1 MGVWGRSLPRQAEL
15 ASARADLQAAREK
28 VREHRAALRE
38 CGGDSWWLGA
48 MAQIVQKA
56 DGGAAFFEAMLDKLT
71 PVSMRRG
78 VAAVPMWQVRGCA

>member
-1 MGVWGRSLPRQAEL
+1 VGVRAGSSPRQAQL
-15 ASARADLQAAREK
+15 ASARADLHAARDK
-28 VREHRAALRE
+28 VREHRAALRL

-56 DGGAAFFEAMLDKLT
+56 DGGAAFLEAVLDKLT

-78 VAAVPMWQVRGCA
+78 VAAVPMWQVRGSA